1 MTVQQSQNRLNP
13 AYDEA
18 VNAEK
23 YAKEEYEDAAKL
35 LEEAHTAYDN
45 AVNDEAAKEKK
56 YNSNIQ
62 ISKDSHHKN

>member
-1 MTVQQSQNRLNP
+1 MYVHSIETIKIVAYDRTIEAQNRLKP
-13 AYDEA
+13 VYDEA

-56 YNSNIQ
+56 
-62 ISKDSHHKN
+62 

>member
-1 MTVQQSQNRLNP
+1 M
-13 AYDEA
+13 YDEA

-45 AVNDEAAKEKK
+45 AVNDEAAKEK
-56 YNSNIQ
+56 NITRR
-62 ISKDSHHKN
+62 